1 MFGRRKLVHSQLVIK
16 LNGCRCRH
24 MEIMVPFYPTYCAY
38 LDSLVLQTMSFGD
51 VIHTMALLLQVLY
64 FPLSIEVLNVERYG
78 NLKYGFCRWLLNLSW
93 CCVVNQ
99 APVNIN
105 TTLVGKRSKRHG
117 PVTNKV
123 GRSCVSS
130 ALVIRIVKWWLMLS
144 GDCSI
149 LFKIGYWD

>member
-1 MFGRRKLVHSQLVIK
+1 
-16 LNGCRCRH
+16 
-24 MEIMVPFYPTYCAY
+24 
-38 LDSLVLQTMSFGD
+38 MSFGD
-51 VIHTMALLLQVLY
+51 VIHTMALSLQFLY
-64 FPLSIEVLNVERYG
+64 FPLSKQVLNVERYG

-117 PVTNKV
+117 PGTNKV
-123 GRSCVSS
+123 GRCWVSS
-130 ALVIRIVKWWLMLS
+130 ALEIRIVKWWLMLS

-149 LFKIGYWD
+149 LFKFGYWDYLIRTIGVSAAAGGIACIYINSVSKLTSVIMSKKHLSCLL

>member
-1 MFGRRKLVHSQLVIK
+1 MFGRRKLVHSLSSKWMDTGAGTWKLWCLSTQL
-16 LNGCRCRH
+16 
-24 MEIMVPFYPTYCAY
+24 YCAY
-38 LDSLVLQTMSFGD
+38 LDSLVLQRMSFGD
-51 VIHTMALLLQVLY
+51 VIQTMALLLQFLY
-64 FPLSIEVLNVERYG
+64 FPLSKQVLNVERYG

-105 TTLVGKRSKRHG
+105 TTRAGKRSKRHG
-117 PVTNKV
+117 PVTSKV

-144 GDCSI
+144 GDCTI
-149 LFKIGYWD
+149 LFKIGYRD